1 MDIAPYIADLLRQH
15 DEVNVPS
22 LGTFYKEH
30 KAGFYDAGRSHFFPP
45 SYSLSFRK
53 SEDST
58 FLTEYISRH
67 KNVSI
72 NTANY
77 FIEKFV
83 SQINSLLDVYG
94 QTEIELLGT
103 LKRIPGGIYS
113 LAGSP
118 NLDTVGEYYG
128 LMPVPEIKVRQT
140 KTEEP
145 VIAIQPVETE
155 TANAV
160 SEVMTPAVE
169 EPTAEVAE
177 QTGRKVSGASK
188 VILTAAA
195 LILIGIITYLVYP
208 QAFET
213 FRQKTDVPGHK
224 IPVKESKEVPV
235 TKTLADS
242 IAEADTI
249 YQELAKQGF
258 EIEKPRDTLE
268 ISTDIK
274 VAAAVPESETFEII
288 GAAFARRSEAETY
301 VKQLT
306 GKGVYAKIVENMPG
320 SKLKISLGTF
330 NDENSA
336 KKELA
341 RIQKDLNKDAWIARV
356 KSKKTN

>member
-22 LGTFYKEH
+22 FGTFYKEH
-30 KAGFYDAGRSHFFPP
+30 KAGFYDAGRSDFLPP
-45 SYSLSFRK
+45 SYSLSFKK
-53 SEDST
+53 SDDST
-58 FLTEYISRH
+58 FFTEYISRQ

-103 LKRIPGGIYS
+103 LKRFPGGTYS
-113 LAGSP
+113 LTGSP
-118 NLDTVGEYYG
+118 DMDTIGEYYG
-128 LMPVPEIKVRQT
+128 LMPVPEIKVQQI
-140 KTEEP
+140 EGAP
-145 VIAIQPVETE
+145 AIAIQPAETVSVASE
-155 TANAV
+155 TAP
-160 SEVMTPAVE
+160 TIE
-169 EPTAEVAE
+169 ELRAEEAE
-177 QTGRKVSGASK
+177 QTGKKVSGASK
-188 VILTAAA
+188 VILTAAM

-213 FRQKTDVPGHK
+213 FRQKTNVPGHK
-224 IPVKESKEVPV
+224 VPVKEPKVAPV

-258 EIEKPRDTLE
+258 EVEKPRDTLE
-268 ISTDIK
+268 ISTDVK
-274 VAAAVPESETFEII
+274 VVTAVPEAVTFEII
-288 GAAFARRSEAETY
+288 GAAFARRTEAETY

-336 KKELA
+336 KKELI

-356 KSKKTN
+356 K